1 MSSLYEREKEW
12 HKKQAEA
19 SRKSSGII
27 TPDPV
32 TEGLKLDP
40 NRLMPDWWYVY
51 QIKKR
56 LEWSKCEDRETVID
70 VFQRLWPRLRHRAE
84 EYYDTAAAE
93 PRTADEIL
101 QAYSV
106 LWPRTDEDD

>member
-1 MSSLYEREKEW
+1 MSSI
-12 HKKQAEA
+12 HKKEMARLKKEKTEA
-19 SRKSSGII
+19 AYRPRSI

-56 LEWSKCEDRETVID
+56 LEWPKCEDRETVID

-101 QAYSV
+101 RAYSV